1 MFVRTPRAV
10 RTEGRE
16 WRPSRAF
23 EATSPEGNTSGIA
36 SRRSLFL
43 LGISCSEAMEEGGER
58 VVAVVKQSDAPRSD
72 ALGSR
77 ETVSLMR
84 IGIDATNIRAG
95 GGLTHLTEMLKAA
108 QPDRHGVDRVVVWG
122 GAPTLERLPE
132 RSWLETETLAEPP
145 GRMPGRLFWQ
155 QQQLSKLARE
165 RCDLLFVPGGTFTG
179 SFRPYVVM
187 SQNLL
192 PFEPVERARFG
203 LSWPGLRYRM
213 LERSQTAAFRRAAG
227 VIFLTE
233 TARRTVTARTGPLSA
248 RVAVVPLGIA
258 DRFAR
263 EPRAR
268 REITPERPFRWL
280 YVSIVNLYKHPW
292 HVVDAV
298 AALRSAGRSIALDLV
313 GPAYP
318 PALARLE
325 QTIAQADPAGEFVRY
340 RGPLPYAELADA
352 YHEAD
357 GFVFASSCENMPNIL
372 VEAMASG
379 LPIACSDRGPMPEV
393 LGDAG
398 LYFDP
403 EEPSQIARAM
413 ERLMDD
419 PALRE
424 GCARRAHERA
434 QIYSWAR
441 CADETFA
448 FLSEVGRAELSAPDV
463 VSVAAR

>member
-1 MFVRTPRAV
+1 
-10 RTEGRE
+10 
-16 WRPSRAF
+16 
-23 EATSPEGNTSGIA
+23 
-36 SRRSLFL
+36 
-43 LGISCSEAMEEGGER
+43 
-58 VVAVVKQSDAPRSD
+58 
-72 ALGSR
+72 
-77 ETVSLMR
+77 MR

-108 QPDRHGVDRVVVWG
+108 RPSEHGVDRVVVWG
-122 GAPTLERLPE
+122 GRPTLERLPA
-132 RSWLETETLAEPP
+132 RPWLEAETLPEPP
-145 GRMPGRLFWQ
+145 ARMPGKLFWQ
-155 QQQLSKLARE
+155 QQQLSKQARE

-179 SFRPYVVM
+179 SFRPFVAM

-203 LSWPGLRYRM
+203 LSWPGIRYRM

-233 TARRTVTARTGPLSA
+233 TARRVVTSRTGPLSA
-248 RVAVVPLGIA
+248 RVAVVPLGIS
-258 DRFAR
+258 DRFSQ
-263 EPRAR
+263 EPRPHRDA
-268 REITPERPFRWL
+268 TPERPFRWL

-292 HVVDAV
+292 HVVEAV
-298 AALRSAGRSIALDLV
+298 AALAREGRPVALELV

-318 PALARLE
+318 PALARL
-325 QTIAQADPAGEFVRY
+325 QQAISHADPDGRFVQY
-340 RGPLPYAELADA
+340 RGAVAHEALADA
-352 YHEAD
+352 YRQAD

-403 EEPSQIARAM
+403 ENPQQIARAM

-419 PALRE
+419 PELRD

-434 QIYSWAR
+434 LRYSWQR

-448 FLSEVGRAELSAPDV
+448 FLAEVGRAEASPSLASAA
-463 VSVAAR
+463 SR